1 MTAPVTARVRVPASS
16 ANLGPGYDAFGLALA
31 LYNDFEAE
39 GAAEWSVEVHGEG
52 AGELR
57 TDKDNEVARAIQ
69 RVFTEVGYAGAARVR
84 CENAIPVG
92 RGLGSSAA
100 AIVGGLVLGNELAGA
115 RLTQERIFEL
125 ATELE
130 GHPDNVAAALLGG
143 FTVCWS
149 ENGRP
154 GVAKID
160 PAGGL
165 AAVALVSDAALPTA
179 EARRALPPTVTHADA
194 AFTAGRAGL
203 LAAGIALGRA
213 DLVRAGAFDRIHEP
227 YREPLIP
234 DITMVRAA
242 LLAAG
247 ADAAVLSGAGPT
259 VVGLVMAVDDAAAL
273 ARAAG
278 LRDRLPALNG
288 RRDPLVLSIERAGAG
303 PR

>member
-31 LYNDFEAE
+31 LYDVFEAE
-39 GAAEWSVEVHGEG
+39 LAAEWSLEVRGEG

-57 TDKDNEVARAIQ
+57 TDKDNEVARAMQ
-69 RVFTEVGYAGAARVR
+69 RVFTEVGYQGAARVR

-100 AIVGGLVLGNELAGA
+100 AIVGGLVLGNELADA
-115 RLTQERIFEL
+115 RLTQEHLFEL

-149 ENGRP
+149 ENGKP
-154 GVAKID
+154 GAAKID

-165 AAVALVSDAALPTA
+165 AVVALVSDAALPTA
-179 EARRALPPTVTHADA
+179 EARRALPPMVTHADA

-213 DLVRAGAFDRIHEP
+213 DLVQAGASDRIHEP
-227 YREPLIP
+227 YRESLVP
-234 DITMVRAA
+234 DIATVRSA
-242 LLAAG
+242 LRAAG

-259 VVGLVMAVDDAAAL
+259 VVGLVTAADDAAAF
-273 ARAAG
+273 ARATGIAG
-278 LRDRLPALNG
+278 SLPALSG
-288 RRDPLVLSIERAGAG
+288 RRGPLVLSVERAGVE

>member
-1 MTAPVTARVRVPASS
+1 MTTRVRIPASS

-31 LYNDFEAE
+31 LYDDFEADV
-39 GAAEWSVEVHGEG
+39 ASEWLLEVRGEG

-57 TDKDNEVARAIQ
+57 TDKDNEVARAMQ
-69 RVFTEVGYAGAARVR
+69 RVFAEVGYEGAARIS
-84 CENAIPVG
+84 CQNAIPIG

-115 RLTQERIFEL
+115 GLANERLFEL

-130 GHPDNVAAALLGG
+130 GHPDNVAAALCGG

-149 ENGRP
+149 ENGKPR
-154 GVAKID
+154 VARID

-179 EARRALPPTVTHADA
+179 EARRALPSTVAHADA

-213 DLVRAGAFDRIHEP
+213 DLVRAGASDRIHEP
-227 YREPLIP
+227 YRESLIP
-234 DITMVRAA
+234 DITSVRAA

-259 VVGLVMAVDDAAAL
+259 VVGLVTGVDDAAAL
-273 ARAAG
+273 ARAEA
-278 LRDRLPALNG
+278 LCERLPAFSG
-288 RRDPLVLSIERAGAG
+288 RRDPLVLAVERAGAK